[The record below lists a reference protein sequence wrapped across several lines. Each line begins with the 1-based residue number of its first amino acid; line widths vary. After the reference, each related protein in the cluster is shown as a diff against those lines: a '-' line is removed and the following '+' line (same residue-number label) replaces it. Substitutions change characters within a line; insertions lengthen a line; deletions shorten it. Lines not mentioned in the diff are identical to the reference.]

1 MRWPGGAR
9 AGDNDNDDDDDIDN
23 DDGDN
28 DDNDDGQEGYGH
40 RPQLGRGRGGS
51 QLLQEPEKGE
61 NARQIQG
68 ELEKLLEKGSEC
80 PNIVVLSVDKS
91 QRKWQRHKL
100 DFFQGFLTAKNY
112 TYAIV
117 GTDDIDKANAL
128 LYDTY
133 HPDEPLNKVIN
144 S

>member
-51 QLLQEPEKGE
+51 QLLQEPEKRE
-61 NARQIQG
+61 DARQIQG
-68 ELEKLLEKGSEC
+68 E
-80 PNIVVLSVDKS
+80 
-91 QRKWQRHKL
+91 RKIKIN
-100 DFFQGFLTAKNY
+100 DLT
-112 TYAIV
+112 T
-117 GTDDIDKANAL
+117 
-128 LYDTY
+128 
-133 HPDEPLNKVIN
+133 
-144 S
+144 